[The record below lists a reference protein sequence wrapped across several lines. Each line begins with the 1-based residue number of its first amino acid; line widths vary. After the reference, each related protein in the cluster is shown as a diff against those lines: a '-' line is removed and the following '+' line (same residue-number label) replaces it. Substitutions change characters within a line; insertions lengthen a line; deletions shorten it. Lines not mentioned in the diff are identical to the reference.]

1 MKKLEKFK
9 QSSFLRVF
17 NIIKKNPNIY
27 LYTLVLDFIF
37 LAVIMF
43 IGKYFGSL
51 IPSDPQQLTELFKT
65 QTRMLVFVLIYPVVY
80 YAFITFIYSLLKL
93 KILNFITNL
102 YEKRKFTLKRLGKF
116 YLLNLSILALF
127 VFTALILLGILTL
140 LIQKEALA
148 PITLILLI
156 PFLFFLYSII
166 NISHT
171 FFINKKEKPLKS
183 SFKILFTK
191 INKYGMFIVWN
202 IALILIYLIFYNIIH
217 LLLKFTIF
225 TNQEILAAYGGIYLK
240 TLNIV
245 SLIAVFL
252 LIAFNRI
259 YFYELGKNVLS

>member
-1 MKKLEKFK
+1 MKQLKKFK
-9 QSSFLRVF
+9 QSSFFRVF

-51 IPSDPQQLTELFKT
+51 IPSDPQQITELFKT
-65 QTRMLVFVLIYPVVY
+65 QTRILVFVLIYPVVY
-80 YAFITFIYSLLKL
+80 YTFITFIYSIVKL
-93 KILNFITNL
+93 KILNFIINL
-102 YEKRKFTLKRLGKF
+102 YEKRKFTLKGLGKF
-116 YLLNLSILALF
+116 YLLNLSLLAIF
-127 VFTALILLGILTL
+127 VFTALIILGILTL
-140 LIQKEALA
+140 LLEKEVLA
-148 PITLILLI
+148 SITLVLLI

-191 INKYGMFIVWN
+191 INKYGLFIVWN
-202 IALILIYLIFYNIIH
+202 LVLILIYLIFYNIIH

-225 TNQEILAAYGGIYLK
+225 SNQEILAAYGGIYLK
-240 TLNIV
+240 TFNII
-245 SLIAVFL
+245 SLIAIFL

-259 YFYELGKNVLS
+259 YFYEIAGKNVL